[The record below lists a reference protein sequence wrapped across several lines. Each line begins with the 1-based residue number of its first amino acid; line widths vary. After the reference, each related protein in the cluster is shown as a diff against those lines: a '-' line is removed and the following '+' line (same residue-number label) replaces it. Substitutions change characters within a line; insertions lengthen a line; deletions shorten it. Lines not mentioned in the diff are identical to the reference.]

1 MTNPFNPRLFG
12 GRLASLMKSATAAQQ
27 AFAQA
32 ARQTAPGGKPAVAEL
47 IGRTLDSVLPGKL
60 AGMVHAR
67 SQGPATTETQAPPGA
82 AFHSASYT
90 GPAGTRPYRLYVP
103 TTPAQP
109 APLLVMLHGCTQ
121 TAADFA
127 AGTRMNELA
136 EAHGAYVL
144 YPVQV
149 PSANAQRCWNWF
161 NPADRAREGG
171 EAALIAGM
179 TRAVMAAH
187 TIDPSRVFV
196 AGLSAGGAQA
206 AILAATYP
214 ELFAAAGIHS
224 GLACGAASDVSGA
237 FRAMRQG
244 HAGQGRHRTR
254 TIVFQGD
261 RDTTVHPR
269 NADAVADQVEA
280 DGPLETEQ
288 GVSAGG
294 LGYTRTVQHDRNG
307 RPVLER
313 WLVHGAGHAWS
324 GGSAQGSYTEPAG
337 PDASRA
343 MMTFFMG

>member
-1 MTNPFNPRLFG
+1 MTNPFNPRLLG
-12 GRLASLMKSATAAQQ
+12 GRLAGLMKSATAAQQ
-27 AFAQA
+27 ALATA
-32 ARQTAPGGKPAVAEL
+32 ARQAPGSKPAVAEL
-47 IGRTLDSVLPGKL
+47 IARTLDSVLPGPL
-60 AGMVHAR
+60 AGLVHPR
-67 SQGPATTETQAPPGA
+67 SHGVAPAETQSAPNA
-82 AFHSASYT
+82 LFQSASFT

-103 TTPAQP
+103 TKPAQP

-127 AGTRMNELA
+127 VGTRMNELA
-136 EAHGAYVL
+136 EAQGAYVL

-149 PSANAQRCWNWF
+149 QSANAQRCWNWF
-161 NPADRAREGG
+161 NPADQAREGG

-187 TIDPSRVFV
+187 AIDPSRVFV

-206 AILAATYP
+206 AILAAAYP

-224 GLACGAASDVSGA
+224 GLACGAARDVAGA

-254 TIVFQGD
+254 TIVFHGD
-261 RDTTVHPR
+261 RDTTVNPR

-288 GVSAGG
+288 GVSTGG
-294 LGYTRTVQHDRNG
+294 LGYTRTVQRDRYG

-324 GGSAQGSYTEPAG
+324 GGSTQGSYTEPAG

-343 MMTFFMG
+343 MMAFFMG

>member
-1 MTNPFNPRLFG
+1 MTNPFNPRL
-12 GRLASLMKSATAAQQ
+12 LAGLMKSATAAQQ
-27 AFAQA
+27 AFAA
-32 ARQTAPGGKPAVAEL
+32 ARQVPGGKPAVAEL
-47 IGRTLDSVLPGKL
+47 IGRTLDSVLPGAL
-60 AGMVHAR
+60 ARVVNPR
-67 SQGPATTETQAPPGA
+67 SRGAEPAGTQAPPGA
-82 AFHSASYT
+82 AFQSASYT

-103 TTPAQP
+103 TNPGQP

-121 TAADFA
+121 SAVDFA
-127 AGTRMNELA
+127 AGTRMNEVA
-136 EAHGAYVL
+136 EAQGAYVL

-149 PSANAQRCWNWF
+149 QSANAQRCWNWF
-161 NPADRAREGG
+161 NPADQARDGG

-179 TRAVMAAH
+179 TRAVMTAH
-187 TIDPSRVFV
+187 PIDPSRVFV

-224 GLACGAASDVSGA
+224 GLACGAASDVSSA

-254 TIVFQGD
+254 TIVFHGD
-261 RDTTVHPR
+261 RDATVHPR

-280 DGPLETEQ
+280 DGKLETEQ

-294 LGYTRTVQHDRNG
+294 LGYTRTVQRDRSG

-324 GGSAQGSYTEPAG
+324 GGSTQGSYTEPAG

-343 MMTFFMG
+343 MMAFFMG